1 MRTIHSYLGF
11 HNEQYTQPM
20 SGLRR
25 KTRAQFGLVHRRII
39 DPYIFNTRAPSQN
52 IYSIWISLLG
62 SGLGGICLPGS
73 IEV

>member
-25 KTRAQFGLVHRRII
+25 KTRAQFGLVHGHII
-39 DPYIFNTRAPSQN
+39 DP
-52 IYSIWISLLG
+52 
-62 SGLGGICLPGS
+62 
-73 IEV
+73 